1 MGLWIFVFLIA
12 FVVYMES
19 KNKIKKILDEVEE

>member
-1 MGLWIFVFLIA
+1 MGFWVFVFLIG
-12 FVVYMES
+12 FVVYMEG

>member
-1 MGLWIFVFLIA
+1 MGLWIFVFLIG
-12 FVVYMES
+12 FVVYMEG

>member
-1 MGLWIFVFLIA
+1 MGFCIFVFLIT
-12 FVVYMES
+12 FVIYMEG